1 MTSTVRTGAAADR
14 AVALPM
20 RIGIQGEAGSFS
32 DSALTRLPGL
42 VPDAVH
48 FDDFG
53 SVLAAL
59 DAGAIDRAL
68 LPVHNSLA
76 GVVAPSLR
84 AIAASDVRVE
94 QELEIPVRL
103 VLLGLP
109 GAALAAITSA
119 ASHPV
124 ALAQCGR
131 FFAHHTGVKPLA
143 VHDTAGAAR
152 LVAEGRDPAAAAIA
166 SREAGEMHGLV
177 PLAGDIQDRADNR
190 TRFWLLARRRLAP
203 LATEGV
209 VAHLDR
215 HVTAERGIMALRGA
229 TTVTDDSL
237 PAMKEAVRELLGS
250 LLERNALET
259 DLVVS
264 AVFSATPDLTC
275 GFPALAAREAGW
287 SSVPM
292 LCTTEIA
299 VPGALPRCIRVMLHV
314 HAAPVRRPVHVYLRE
329 AKALRPDLERD

>member
-1 MTSTVRTGAAADR
+1 MTSTVRSGAAQGR
-14 AVALPM
+14 VVTLPM

-32 DSALTRLPGL
+32 DGALARLPGL
-42 VPDAVH
+42 VADAVH

-59 DAGAIDRAL
+59 DAGTIDRAL

-76 GVVAPSLR
+76 GVIAPSLR

-109 GAALAAITSA
+109 GASLATITSA

-131 FFAHHTGVKPLA
+131 FFAHHKGVKAVA

-152 LVAEGRDPAAAAIA
+152 LVAEACDPAAAAIA

-203 LATEGV
+203 LSEGV

-215 HVTAERGIMALRGA
+215 HVTPEGGVMALRGA
-229 TTVTDDSL
+229 TTVADDSL
-237 PAMKEAVRELLGS
+237 SSMRDAVQELLAS

-259 DLVVS
+259 NLVVS

-299 VPGALPRCIRVMLHV
+299 VPDALPRCIRVMLHV
-314 HAAPVRRPVHVYLRE
+314 HAKPVRPPVHVYLRE
-329 AKALRPDLERD
+329 AKGLRPDLDGV